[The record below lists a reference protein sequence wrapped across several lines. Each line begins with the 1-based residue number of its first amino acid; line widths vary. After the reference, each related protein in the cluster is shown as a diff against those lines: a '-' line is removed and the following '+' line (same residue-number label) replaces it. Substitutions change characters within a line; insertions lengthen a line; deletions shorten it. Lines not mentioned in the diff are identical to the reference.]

1 MTLTELGDYSRAA
14 AFLEKLAKV
23 CSLMLL
29 YFLMVSHEHSCTRL
43 S

>member
-1 MTLTELGDYSRAA
+1 VTLTELGDYSRAA